1 MSCTHKSSVACVSP
15 PLDGKLP
22 TQEPPLSLATSP
34 LLKGVAL
41 PVLPLQ
47 SFAVGSAERSLPT
60 WLFLTSSATPCLGP
74 PHTLRAPKAA
84 ASLAS
89 LQVTS
94 SNSSSPPAN
103 PLSRNPHTSVSL
115 CFSPLLLPKA
125 ASLPKSR
132 MNKLTPVALKLHN
145 SQASFYLSCS
155 NAPLSMELKSTKCTF
170 PSFPKKSNF
179 KN

>member
-1 MSCTHKSSVACVSP
+1 MIVISF
-15 PLDGKLP
+15 GM
-22 TQEPPLSLATSP
+22 
-34 LLKGVAL
+34 
-41 PVLPLQ
+41 PVLQPRG
-47 SFAVGSAERSLPT
+47 FPVGFSCGLGV
-60 WLFLTSSATPCLGP
+60 LVLLTRLACQIHIGVKVFSKFWKRK
-74 PHTLRAPKAA
+74 LRHW
-84 ASLAS
+84 
-89 LQVTS
+89 Q
-94 SNSSSPPAN
+94 SSPPAN

-125 ASLPKSR
+125 ESWPKSR
-132 MNKLTPVALKLHN
+132 MNKLTPVALTLHN

>member
-74 PHTLRAPKAA
+74 PHTLRA
-84 ASLAS
+84 
-89 LQVTS
+89 
-94 SNSSSPPAN
+94 N

-115 CFSPLLLPKA
+115 CFSPLLPPKA
-125 ASLPKSR
+125 ESLPKSR

>member
-1 MSCTHKSSVACVSP
+1 M
-15 PLDGKLP
+15 
-22 TQEPPLSLATSP
+22 TSRA
-34 LLKGVAL
+34 LNVGLGGVD
-41 PVLPLQ
+41 
-47 SFAVGSAERSLPT
+47 R
-60 WLFLTSSATPCLGP
+60 WLGIKMGWKRIFFF
-74 PHTLRAPKAA
+74 TLRAPKAA

-125 ASLPKSR
+125 ESLPKSR